1 MELYDRW
8 IEVYSDLESVGKLEV
23 LDHPPT
29 IKGFVTK
36 LPGKAICD
44 RYIAM
49 VKELKEKKESDLSIV
64 KKFMKAESNTRNSRR
79 SSSDPRDQVRTQK
92 PRVDA
97 SVVTRWGT
105 NNLSVQI
112 NHLEDPRG
120 TMGLSR
126 SLPSDVQLAGTS
138 IQIPTPMGRCS
149 TRIVC
154 LCVKHFATSHSRK
167 RPA

>member
-49 VKELKEKKESDLSIV
+49 VKELKEKKVSDLSIV
-64 KKFMKAESNTRNSRR
+64 NKFMKEERQHQKWQEELFGSRG
-79 SSSDPRDQVRTQK
+79 SSKDPEEK
-92 PRVDA
+92 
-97 SVVTRWGT
+97 G
-105 NNLSVQI
+105 
-112 NHLEDPRG
+112 
-120 TMGLSR
+120 
-126 SLPSDVQLAGTS
+126 
-138 IQIPTPMGRCS
+138 
-149 TRIVC
+149 
-154 LCVKHFATSHSRK
+154 
-167 RPA
+167 